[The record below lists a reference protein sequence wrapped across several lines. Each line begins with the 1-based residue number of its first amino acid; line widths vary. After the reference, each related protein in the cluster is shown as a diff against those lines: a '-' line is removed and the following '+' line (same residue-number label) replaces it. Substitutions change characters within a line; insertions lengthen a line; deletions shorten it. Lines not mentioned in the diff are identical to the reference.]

1 MPQAASRKQWR
12 MMQAVLHGKGG
23 GSSGGGRGRPPASI
37 AAKYTDPG
45 KDAPESKDNDR
56 GGDWTEGHHKSHAE
70 GKKHNSKKDKKKKLH
85 KSFEEFYKNRNHFAA
100 TLVMDNMGKVLLGTH
115 CKGGL
120 AFPGGHVEPNESI
133 EAAALREMHEESG
146 AIGRLA
152 DKIWSGT
159 TEGNQGTVFLAE
171 IASGK
176 PKNTDEI
183 KTWKWYEMDEIPWDK
198 LRECCVAPL
207 KDFIQK
213 RFGKSL
219 KGMMAL
225 EVLEKNIIRQR
236 GGAVFEVT
244 HGDALKLV
252 GTGLFR
258 HLKKLV
264 EDMTDES
271 FKEIDFDTDK
281 ISIRKHMNDVYSGRV
296 SDGHKV
302 IYQWTNKSLPE
313 LTAALMSL
321 FEWYLPED
329 ADVLD
334 MVSDKNL
341 SDDAIHGGL
350 NHLVDNYKRH
360 NLGEI
365 YQEMETIREQM
376 RNGVAVDLQQAEAK
390 ILKLF
395 DRLEETTHELAEKH
409 NKLAEAIGKDI
420 DELEAKLRELQVKLD
435 EPRKAKTVEAFS
447 THPADSNKVHD
458 KLYSYLTKP
467 RVEISPNGKI
477 VISFGDDWEDLERGN
492 FLEDLRA
499 KAVTKK

>member
-1 MPQAASRKQWR
+1 
-12 MMQAVLHGKGG
+12 MMQAIIHGKGG
-23 GSSGGGRGRPPASI
+23 NDGPRGRPPASI

-56 GGDWTEGHHKSHAE
+56 GGSWTEHHHKAHKE
-70 GKKHNSKKDKKKKLH
+70 GKSKKHLK

-100 TLVMDNMGKVLLGTH
+100 TLIMDNMGKILLGTH

-120 AFPGGHVEPNESI
+120 AFPGGHVEAG
-133 EAAALREMHEESG
+133 EASETAALREMHEECG
-146 AIGRLA
+146 ATGRIA

-159 TEGNQGTVFLAE
+159 VEGNQGIVYLAE
-171 IASGK
+171 IAAGT

-183 KTWKWYEMDEIPWDK
+183 KTWKWYEMDQIPWSK
-198 LRECCVAPL
+198 LRGCCVSPL

-213 RFGKSL
+213 RFGKSIR
-219 KGMMAL
+219 GMLAM
-225 EVLEKNIIRQR
+225 ETLEKNIIRQR
-236 GGAVFEVT
+236 GDAVLEVT

-258 HLKKLV
+258 HLKNIV
-264 EDMTDES
+264 TDMTDES
-271 FKEIDFDTDK
+271 FKEIEFDTYK

-313 LTAALMSL
+313 VTAALMSV

-334 MVSDKNL
+334 MVSD
-341 SDDAIHGGL
+341 SGVTDDAVHGGL
-350 NHLVDNYKRH
+350 HNLVDNYKRH

-365 YQEMETIREQM
+365 YQEMETIREQI
-376 RNGVAVDLQQAEAK
+376 RNGVAIDLQQVEAK

-395 DRLEETTHELAEKH
+395 DRLEEATHELAGAH
-409 NKLAEAIGKDI
+409 NKLAQEVGQDM
-420 DELEAKLRELQVKLD
+420 DELEAKLRELQAKLD
-435 EPRKAKTVEAFS
+435 EKESKKSKTIEAYS
-447 THPADSNKVHD
+447 SNPADGNKVHD
-458 KLYSYLTKP
+458 RLYSYLTKP
-467 RVEISPNGKI
+467 RVEIHPTGKI
-477 VISFGDDWEDLERGN
+477 TISFGDDWENLEQSN

-499 KAVTKK
+499 KVIARK